1 MNHVWGVEAAKL
13 SPMADY
19 FDGWFRPTEVN
30 PLPPVASM
38 RTLTAAICDALIQR
52 YTRAALASVLP
63 EELRL
68 EWRRDG
74 AGPDQA
80 ETKRDLIA
88 GYIEDWPLAQLASL
102 ARRLSTYADIYQ
114 LNQEQLASLVNA
126 YEQGDG
132 VQGRTKNLIFASPGP
147 KPDLVLRD
155 AVSND
160 IEVVA
165 NGDTCLIYDQPLPD
179 GGLKFSD
186 LVAWWAAHPSC
197 PSDLDVPGIAR
208 HLYQR
213 LAASLESPPEL
224 LLFRTYYAR
233 FKDDPHVIAL
243 VPQVY
248 LHYDPLDQRTRRA
261 SVNGAP
267 LARQRMDFLMLFSDR
282 KRVVIE
288 VDGKQHYAVG
298 DTAAPRLYS
307 EMVAEDRR
315 LKLAGYQVFRFG
327 GYELGQPGAE
337 AILNE
342 FFDEVHSRM
351 S

>member
-1 MNHVWGVEAAKL
+1 M
-13 SPMADY
+13 
-19 FDGWFRPTEVN
+19 
-30 PLPPVASM
+30 
-38 RTLTAAICDALIQR
+38 
-52 YTRAALASVLP
+52 
-63 EELRL
+63 
-68 EWRRDG
+68 
-74 AGPDQA
+74 
-80 ETKRDLIA
+80 
-88 GYIEDWPLAQLASL
+88 ASL
-102 ARRLSTYADIYQ
+102 ARQLSTYSDIYK
-114 LNQEQLASLVNA
+114 LNQEQLASLAEA

-132 VQGRTKNLIFASPGP
+132 VQGSTKNLIFASTGP

-165 NGDTCLIYDQPLPD
+165 HGDTCLIYDQPLPA

-186 LVAWWAAHPSC
+186 LAAWWAAHPSC
-197 PSDLDVPGIAR
+197 PPDLDKPGIAR

-213 LAASLESPPEL
+213 LAASLASPPEA

-233 FKDDPHVIAL
+233 FKDNPDVIAL

-248 LHYDPLDQRTRRA
+248 LHYDPLDQRTRRG

-267 LARQRMDFLMLFSDR
+267 LVRQRMDFLMLFSDR

-298 DTAAPRLYS
+298 ETASPRLYS

-337 AILNE
+337 AMLND

>member
-1 MNHVWGVEAAKL
+1 
-13 SPMADY
+13 MAEY
-19 FDGWFRPTEVN
+19 FDGWFRPTEVKS
-30 PLPPVASM
+30 LPAVASK
-38 RTLTAAICDALIQR
+38 RTLSKAICNALIDR
-52 YTRAALASVLP
+52 YTRVELMSVLP

-74 AGPDQA
+74 AQPGQA
-80 ETKRDLIA
+80 DTKRELDT
-88 GYIEDWPLAQLASL
+88 GYIEDWSVAQLASL
-102 ARRLSTYADIYQ
+102 AHRLSTYRDIHK
-114 LNQEQLASLVNA
+114 LNQEQLAFLVDA
-126 YEQGDG
+126 YEQGEG
-132 VQGRTKNLIFASPGP
+132 VEGRTKNLIFASTGP

-160 IEVVA
+160 IEIVA

-186 LVAWWAAHPSC
+186 LVAWWAAHQSC
-197 PSDLDVPGIAR
+197 PPDLDDPGIAR

-213 LAASLESPPEL
+213 LAASLASPPEI

-233 FKDDPHVIAL
+233 FKENPNVIAL

-288 VDGKQHYAVG
+288 VDGKQHYAAG
-298 DTAAPRLYS
+298 ESASPRLYS

-327 GYELGQPGAE
+327 GYELGRPGAE
-337 AILNE
+337 AMLNE
-342 FFDEVHSRM
+342 FFDEIHSRM

>member
-1 MNHVWGVEAAKL
+1 MSDRAARL
-13 SPMADY
+13 TLVADY
-19 FDGWFRPTEVN
+19 FDGWFRPTEVS
-30 PLPPVASM
+30 PLPVVASK
-38 RTLTAAICDALIQR
+38 RTLTTAICNALIQR
-52 YTRAALASVLP
+52 YTRAELDSVLP

-68 EWRRDG
+68 DWRR
-74 AGPDQA
+74 AEAEPDQA
-80 ETKRDLIA
+80 ETKRDLIT
-88 GYIEDWPLAQLASL
+88 GYIEDWSIAQLASL
-102 ARRLSTYADIYQ
+102 AQQLSTYAEIYQ
-114 LNQEQLASLVNA
+114 LNQEQLASLVKA

-132 VQGRTKNLIFASPGP
+132 VQGKTKNLIFASTGP

-165 NGDTCLIYDQPLPD
+165 NGDTCLIYDQPLPA

-197 PSDLDVPGIAR
+197 PPGLDNPGIAR

-213 LAASLESPPEL
+213 LAASLASPPEA

-233 FKDDPHVIAL
+233 FKDNPNVIAL

-261 SVNGAP
+261 SANGAP

-298 DTAAPRLYS
+298 DTATPSLYS

-327 GYELGQPGAE
+327 GYELGRPGAE
-337 AILNE
+337 AMLNE
-342 FFDEVHSRM
+342 FFDEVHTRM

>member
-1 MNHVWGVEAAKL
+1 VAE
-13 SPMADY
+13 Y
-19 FDGWFRPTEVN
+19 FDGWFRPTDVK
-30 PLPPVASM
+30 PLPAVASK
-38 RTLTAAICDALIQR
+38 RTLTTAICDALMQR
-52 YTRAALASVLP
+52 YTRAALESVLP
-63 EELRL
+63 EELKL
-68 EWRRDG
+68 EWRRG
-74 AGPDQA
+74 GGQPDQA
-80 ETKRDLIA
+80 ETKRDLIT
-88 GYIEDWPLAQLASL
+88 GYIEDWSLADLASL

-114 LNQEQLASLVNA
+114 LHQEQLASLVNA

-132 VQGRTKNLIFASPGP
+132 VLGKTKNLIFASTGP

-160 IEVVA
+160 IEIVA

-179 GGLKFSD
+179 GGLRFD
-186 LVAWWAAHPSC
+186 HLAAWWATHPSC
-197 PSDLDVPGIAR
+197 PPNLDGPGMAR
-208 HLYQR
+208 DLYQR
-213 LAASLESPPEL
+213 LAVSLASPPER

-233 FKDDPHVIAL
+233 FKDNPDVIAL
-243 VPQVY
+243 LPQVY

-261 SVNGAP
+261 SASGAP

-298 DTAAPRLYS
+298 DAASPRLYS

-327 GYELGQPGAE
+327 GYELGQPTAE
-337 AILNE
+337 AMLNE
-342 FFDEVHSRM
+342 FFDEIHSRM

>member
-1 MNHVWGVEAAKL
+1 VPE
-13 SPMADY
+13 Y
-19 FDGWFRPTEVN
+19 FDGWFRPSEVK
-30 PLPPVASM
+30 PLPAVASK
-38 RTLTAAICDALIQR
+38 RTLTAAICEALLGR
-52 YTRAALASVLP
+52 YTRVELESVLP
-63 EELRL
+63 EELNL

-74 AGPDQA
+74 SQRTQA
-80 ETKRDLIA
+80 ETRRDLIT
-88 GYIEDWPLAQLASL
+88 GYIDDWSVAELAAF
-102 ARRLSTYADIYQ
+102 ARRLSTYPDIFQ
-114 LNQEQLASLVNA
+114 LHQGQLAALVNA

-132 VQGRTKNLIFASPGP
+132 VRGKTKNLIFASTGP

-160 IEVVA
+160 IEIVA
-165 NGDTCLIYDQPLPD
+165 NGDTCLIFDQPLPD

-186 LVAWWAAHPSC
+186 LVTWWSAHPSC
-197 PSDLDVPGIAR
+197 PPDLDGPGIAR

-213 LAASLESPPEL
+213 LAASLASHPER

-233 FKDDPHVIAL
+233 FKDTPDVIAL
-243 VPQVY
+243 LPQVY

-261 SVNGAP
+261 SENGAP

-298 DTAAPRLYS
+298 DTATPRLYS

-327 GYELGQPGAE
+327 GHELGQPTA
-337 AILNE
+337 AAMLKE
-342 FFDEVHSRM
+342 FFDELHSRM

>member
-1 MNHVWGVEAAKL
+1 MNRRRAKL
-13 SPMADY
+13 SPVAEY
-19 FDGWFRPTEVN
+19 FDGWFRPTDVN
-30 PLPPVASM
+30 ALPAVASK
-38 RTLTAAICDALIQR
+38 RTFTAAICDALIQR
-52 YTRAALASVLP
+52 YTRVALESVLP

-74 AGPDQA
+74 AGPGEA
-80 ETKRDLIA
+80 ETKRDLIT
-88 GYIEDWPLAQLASL
+88 GYIEEWSVAQLASL
-102 ARRLSTYADIYQ
+102 ARRLSTYADIYR

-132 VQGRTKNLIFASPGP
+132 VQGRTKNLIFASIGP

-165 NGDTCLIYDQPLPD
+165 NGDACLIYDRPLPD

-197 PSDLDVPGIAR
+197 PSDLDDPGIAR

-213 LAASLESPPEL
+213 LVASLASPPEL

-233 FKDDPHVIAL
+233 FKDNPNVIAL
-243 VPQVY
+243 VPQIY

-261 SVNGAP
+261 SVSGAP

-298 DTAAPRLYS
+298 ETATPRLYS

-337 AILNE
+337 AMLNE
-342 FFDEVHSRM
+342 FFDEVHSRT

>member
-1 MNHVWGVEAAKL
+1 MGQL
-13 SPMADY
+13 SDRRARLSLVAEY

-30 PLPPVASM
+30 PLPAVASK

-52 YTRAALASVLP
+52 YTRAELASVLP

-68 EWRRDG
+68 KWRRAG
-74 AGPDQA
+74 AEPDQA
-80 ETKRDLIA
+80 DTKRDIIT
-88 GYIEDWPLAQLASL
+88 GYIEDWSIAQLASL
-102 ARRLSTYADIYQ
+102 AQRLSTYADIYK
-114 LNQEQLASLVNA
+114 LNQEQLASLVKA
-126 YEQGDG
+126 YEEGDG
-132 VQGRTKNLIFASPGP
+132 VQGSTKNLIFASTGP

-165 NGDTCLIYDQPLPD
+165 NGDTCLIYDLPLPA

-197 PSDLDVPGIAR
+197 PPDLDNPGVAR
-208 HLYQR
+208 DLYQR
-213 LAASLESPPEL
+213 LAASLASPPEV

-233 FKDDPHVIAL
+233 FKDNPAVIAL

-248 LHYDPLDQRTRRA
+248 LHYDPLDQRTRRT

-288 VDGKQHYAVG
+288 VDGRQHYAVG
-298 DTAAPRLYS
+298 ETATPRLYS

-337 AILNE
+337 AMLNE